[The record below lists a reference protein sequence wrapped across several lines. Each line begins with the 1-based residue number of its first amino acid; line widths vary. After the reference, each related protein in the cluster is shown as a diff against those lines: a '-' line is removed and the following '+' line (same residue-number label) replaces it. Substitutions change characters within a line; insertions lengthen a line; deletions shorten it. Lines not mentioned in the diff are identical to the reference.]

1 MYMSSIFQAFLWLKS
16 RIINIGI
23 GMGNTVGIRETQ
35 SSACGV
41 VYGRNCLTMGV
52 PHLFGVWCPNLST
65 FPYSS
70 SFLWKNATKVLID
83 SSLTFMPAACLSFAE
98 ENS

>member
-1 MYMSSIFQAFLWLKS
+1 MAQEQNHKHRNWYGKYG
-16 RIINIGI
+16 RDK
-23 GMGNTVGIRETQ
+23 ETQ

-70 SFLWKNATKVLID
+70 SFLWKNATKMLID